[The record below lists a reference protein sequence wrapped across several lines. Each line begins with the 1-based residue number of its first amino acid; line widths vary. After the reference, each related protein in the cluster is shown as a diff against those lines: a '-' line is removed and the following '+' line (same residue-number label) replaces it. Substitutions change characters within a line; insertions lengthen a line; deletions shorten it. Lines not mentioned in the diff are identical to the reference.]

1 MNLEKLIEKVE
12 DAIVRI
18 YTDESYLIEKGLSE
32 WTLSAQFYYYMRSA
46 CHSLLSGCHF
56 DSEYNLMNNI
66 KDKDLA
72 EKVIFVKDKK
82 KQARPD
88 FIVHQRGSPA
98 HNFLWVELKRKGGR
112 KWIND
117 LRRSKAVTQ
126 EKIVESGLDYV
137 TGYTYGVGILF
148 HKKKVVCN
156 WYSKAS
162 FIRGRQMNIKY
173 VKKEKKISW
182 ADCGEIELTN

>member
-1 MNLEKLIEKVE
+1 MKLEKLVEKVE
-12 DAIVRI
+12 NAIVRI

-46 CHSLLSGCHF
+46 CHSLLSGYHF

-66 KDKDLA
+66 KDKDFA
-72 EKVIFVKDKK
+72 EKVIFVEDVKL
-82 KQARPD
+82 QVRPD
-88 FIVHQRGSPA
+88 FIVHRRGAPT

-126 EKIVESGLDYV
+126 EKRVDSGLDYV

-148 HKKKVVCN
+148 YKKKVVCN

-162 FIRGRQMNIKY
+162 FIKGRQMNIKY
-173 VKKEKKISW
+173 GKKEKKISW
-182 ADCGEIELTN
+182 SDCEEIDLTN

>member
-1 MNLEKLIEKVE
+1 MNLENLIEKVE
-12 DAIVRI
+12 NAIVRI

-32 WTLSAQFYYYMRSA
+32 WTLSTQFYYYMRSA
-46 CHSLLSGCHF
+46 CHSLLSGYHF

-72 EKVIFVKDKK
+72 EKVIFVKDEK
-82 KQARPD
+82 KQVRPD
-88 FIVHQRGSPA
+88 FIVHRRGTPT

-117 LRRSKAVTQ
+117 LRRVKAVTQ

-137 TGYTYGVGILF
+137 TGYSYGVGILF

-156 WYSKAS
+156 WYSKGS
-162 FIRGRQMNIKY
+162 FKKGRQMNIKY
-173 VKKEKKISW
+173 VKKEKK
-182 ADCGEIELTN
+182 D

>member
-1 MNLEKLIEKVE
+1 MNFEKLAEKVE
-12 DAIVRI
+12 NAIIRI

-46 CHSLLSGCHF
+46 CHSLLLGYHF

-66 KDKDLA
+66 KDKDFA
-72 EKVIFVKDKK
+72 EKVIYVEDAKL
-82 KQARPD
+82 QVRPD
-88 FIVHQRGSPA
+88 FIIHRRGAPT

-112 KWIND
+112 RWIND
-117 LRRSKAVTQ
+117 LRRVKAVTQ

-148 HKKKVVCN
+148 YKKKVVCN

-173 VKKEKKISW
+173 VKKKKKISW
-182 ADCGEIELTN
+182 SDCEEIDLTN